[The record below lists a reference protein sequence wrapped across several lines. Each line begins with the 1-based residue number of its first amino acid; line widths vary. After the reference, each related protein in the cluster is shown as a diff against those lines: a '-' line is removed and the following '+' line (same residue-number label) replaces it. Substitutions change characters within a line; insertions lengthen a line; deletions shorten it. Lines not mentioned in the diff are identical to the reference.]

1 MRNSKKIDILKGH
14 NAAVKALVWNP
25 NKNNELISGGGNKD
39 KKIKIWNT
47 FSNKIKQSIT
57 TES

>member
-47 FSNKIKQSIT
+47 FSNKIK
-57 TES
+57 